1 MKSLLTQGILFCGV
15 FLAFVSPCQANE
27 EAPVL
32 LNIPLWSMNS
42 SSYIETEEGLSC
54 SFRPSFSFRA
64 EVLDG
69 KIQRALLWAD
79 GRILPPKAV
88 PSVTFP
94 FLTTEING
102 IELYQDPHNRL
113 WLKRLVLSRRLTV
126 WLIQQSVAHNNS
138 AIGNRCGPERPVKT
152 LSPEPLVFNFETEIM
167 GVPLG
172 AGVYK
177 SQSNVVSFKGR
188 TIDFVEYEIRWG
200 LIQ

>member
-1 MKSLLTQGILFCGV
+1 MKSLNQGILFCGV
-15 FLAFVSPCQANE
+15 FLAFVCPYRGFG
-27 EAPVL
+27 EAPIL
-32 LNIPLWSMNS
+32 LSIPVWSAAS
-42 SSYIETEEGLSC
+42 SSYIETEEGLRC
-54 SFRPSFSFRA
+54 SFGAFFSFRA

-79 GRILPPKAV
+79 GKILPPKAV

-94 FLTTEING
+94 FLSAEING

-126 WLIQQSVAHNNS
+126 WLIQQNVARNNS